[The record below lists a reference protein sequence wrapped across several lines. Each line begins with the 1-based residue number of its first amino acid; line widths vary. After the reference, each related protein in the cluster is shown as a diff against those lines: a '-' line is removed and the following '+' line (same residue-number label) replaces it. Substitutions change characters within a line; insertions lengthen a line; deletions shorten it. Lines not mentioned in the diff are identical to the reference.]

1 MLNQKKARLL
11 LAAGMAAFGVCACVQ
26 PQQVEVLERDQRRL
40 QAENAAL
47 QKELGSVRAS
57 LADSGA
63 NMQQLQREFNSI
75 KGSIE
80 ETRHQVGKEI
90 DQTSRQGDKRV
101 TELEARLAKLTEGL
115 QAQETQLKS
124 REDELKELREW
135 LQQLSTLTAT
145 VSGPIAPSELGS
157 GENEAV
163 NREYE
168 AAWRGLEKKDYRSA
182 IARFRDFVKKYPKSK
197 LAGSA
202 QYRIGESHY
211 ALREFEQAII
221 EFDAVRTRY
230 PDEDKAPAALLR
242 QAFAFAEL
250 GENSNAR
257 VLLQELTEKYAQ
269 TPEAV
274 QAKLRLK
281 SLPS

>member
-1 MLNQKKARLL
+1 MLDLVKPRVILVAGLT
-11 LAAGMAAFGVCACVQ
+11 AAGVCACVQ
-26 PQQVEVLERDQRRL
+26 PQQVEVLQRDQRRL

-47 QKELGSVRAS
+47 QKELSSVRSS
-57 LADSGA
+57 LADAGA
-63 NMQQLQREFNSI
+63 DMQQMKREFDSL
-75 KGSIE
+75 KGRIE

-90 DQTSRQGDKRV
+90 NQTTLQGDKRV
-101 TELEARLAKLTEGL
+101 KELEARVAKLTEGYEN
-115 QAQETQLKS
+115 QERQLKL
-124 REDELKELREW
+124 REEELKELREW
-135 LQQLSTLTAT
+135 MQLSSVRSTVGAPATAT
-145 VSGPIAPSELGS
+145 ELGS
-157 GENEAV
+157 GENDSV
-163 NREYE
+163 NRDYE
-168 AAWRGLEKKDYRSA
+168 AAWRALEKKDHRSA
-182 IARFRDFVKKYPKSK
+182 IARFRDFLKKYPKSK
-197 LAGSA
+197 LAASA
-202 QYRIGESHY
+202 HYRIGESHY

-221 EFDAVRTRY
+221 EFDAVRTQY
-230 PDEDKAPAALLR
+230 PQNEKAPAALLR